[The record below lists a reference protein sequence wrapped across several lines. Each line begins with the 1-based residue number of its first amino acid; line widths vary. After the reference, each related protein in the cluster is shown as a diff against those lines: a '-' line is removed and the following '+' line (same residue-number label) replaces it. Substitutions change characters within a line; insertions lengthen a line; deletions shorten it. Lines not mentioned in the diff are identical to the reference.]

1 VKREKIEIDVLCVG
15 GGIAS
20 LSTVLQLLNQIEK
33 SGLSDSQ
40 NKKSPSIMIIE
51 KGREIG
57 AHSLSGAVVDSESL
71 STLLGDC
78 NRQKMPIAIGGYN
91 NCNRQE
97 HPHYNPLDPPL
108 LRGNLL
114 PIESYVSAEKF
125 CFLTEKYK
133 FRLPFLPPLL
143 KSKGF
148 PIVSLSKLTK
158 FLGKICEEKG
168 SEIFFGFAAVDLIEK
183 NNKIV
188 GVKLGDKGL
197 DKFGNKKN
205 SFVPGA
211 EIFAKVV
218 VLGEGASGILTNK
231 LIEKNRL
238 AENANEQLYAL
249 GIKELIEVPAS
260 PETVGNIIHTFGYP
274 LDYQTYGGGFLYR
287 LNETTTAVGLVTG
300 LDYKKAELNPHE
312 LFRKFKKHPLIKK
325 YLKGGKVIEYGAKV
339 IPEGGYFSV
348 PKLVADGAIIVG
360 DGAGLVDSVRMKGIH
375 LSVQS
380 GIAAGDALFDSW
392 RENNWSKK
400 VLENYPKQFYKTS
413 GWKQLKRVRNSRAS
427 FQYGMLPGVFATGLS
442 VLTRGLLPFGR
453 LKPVSDHANLK
464 PYKAY
469 KNI

>member
-1 VKREKIEIDVLCVG
+1 VKREKINVDVLCVG

-51 KGREIG
+51 KGRKIG
-57 AHSLSGAVVDSESL
+57 SHALSGAVVDSESL

-78 NRQKMPIAIGGYN
+78 NQQKHLPKSHSRWNNRDVPLKGG
-91 NCNRQE
+91 
-97 HPHYNPLDPPL
+97 LF
-108 LRGNLL
+108 
-114 PIESYVSAEKF
+114 SYVSEEKV
-125 CFLTEKYK
+125 CFLTEKHS

-158 FLGKICEEKG
+158 LLGKICEEKG
-168 SEIFFGFAAVDLIEK
+168 AEIFSGFAAVDLIEK

-205 SFVPGA
+205 SFMPGA

-218 VLGEGASGILTNK
+218 LLGEGASGILTNK
-231 LIEKNRL
+231 LINKKRL

-249 GIKELIEVPAS
+249 GIKELIEIPAS
-260 PETVGNIIHTFGYP
+260 PETVGNIIHTFSYP
-274 LDYQTYGGGFLYR
+274 LDYNTYGGGFLYR

-300 LDYKKAELNPHE
+300 LDYKNAELNAHE
-312 LFRKFKKHPLIKK
+312 LFREYKKHPLIKK

-380 GIAAGDALFDSW
+380 GIAAGDALFDCW

-400 VLENYPKQFYKTS
+400 VLENYPKQFYKMS
-413 GWKQLKRVRNSRAS
+413 GWKQLTQIRNSRAS
-427 FQYGMLPGVFATGLS
+427 FQYGLLAGIFVTGLS
-442 VLTRGLLPFGR
+442 VLTNGLLPFGR
-453 LKPVSDHANLK
+453 LKPEADYSRIK
-464 PYKAY
+464 PHKEH
-469 KNI
+469 KST